1 MKPESTVY
9 FLQAFWIICIVNFIL
24 LLYKI
29 FIRSR
34 IAIGISSLI
43 IWFVLS
49 LGMLFLHI
57 LNGIGVA
64 HSPPDYFVET
74 KVILNLI
81 GIHLSY
87 LLIGFLLI
95 YWVGRKKSVLH

>member
-1 MKPESTVY
+1 
-9 FLQAFWIICIVNFIL
+9 
-24 LLYKI
+24 
-29 FIRSR
+29 
-34 IAIGISSLI
+34 
-43 IWFVLS
+43 
-49 LGMLFLHI
+49 MLFLHI